1 MRIAT
6 KTAFIETHPTV
17 LALYCS
23 DGRYTRAVEELAETL
38 GHPRIDVLC
47 VPGGAGAMDAWTS
60 GSVILAGHLRSQAEF
75 LIAAHH
81 ITDVLLIS
89 HESCGFYKA
98 QHAQIDDHGRR
109 LRQVQDLARAAAL
122 LMHGRPHLNVRTFHA
137 RNDGA
142 RIVFDPGDRVSAAA
156 SSPAPHPTTAR

>member
-1 MRIAT
+1 MTVVT
-6 KTAFIETHPTV
+6 KTPFTDTHPTV

-23 DGRYTRAVEELAETL
+23 DGRYTRAVEELAEAL

-47 VPGGAGAMDAWTS
+47 VPGGPGAMSAWTS
-60 GSVILAGHLRSQAEF
+60 GSVILASHLRSQAEF
-75 LIAAHH
+75 LISAHH

-109 LRQVQDLARAAAL
+109 QRQLQDLARAAVL
-122 LMHGRPHLNVRTFHA
+122 LAHGRPHLTVRTFHA
-137 RNDGA
+137 RHEGD
-142 RIVFDPGDRVSAAA
+142 RIAFDRGDRVSA
-156 SSPAPHPTTAR
+156 